1 MAIKVRVLRG
11 VQAGL
16 AGMSGLVALS
26 GSLPAC
32 TAEDVGSDATSSD
45 ENELTVQSAGTG
57 VFELAWDYT
66 AVLGYS
72 FSAKNSV
79 DEYVRSGEK
88 MTFALPTY
96 FLWSHLYPDQQIPAD
111 LARVKKITAK
121 VTVSFVKDGAVF
133 ASSTVATNGTF
144 KGTQTYDLA
153 SQTGSFVVNKKATSL
168 RFDIVISDAAD
179 KTKQVSIT
187 AAQLTEIP
195 VIGASLPNKTALFDS
210 SNGAMRQRILEG
222 GSPVAGANLALGYT
236 DWRAATLIDSS
247 SVDRTIGNATA
258 YGRFGSFQMPIL
270 GELEYE
276 ITYAVAIDGVWQAEQ
291 PLTANAK
298 SRLLSASG
306 RTAYEGLVAVPAG
319 AKKVETYFHVKAFL
333 VVNYD
338 KFTNVGWRKYGG
350 GERLLVR
357 EKWDNLNGVANSNYS
372 FPTGKK

>member
-26 GSLPAC
+26 GSVSAC
-32 TAEDVGSDATSSD
+32 AVEDTSSDATASD
-45 ENELTVQSAGTG
+45 ESALTVQNAGTG

-72 FSAKNSV
+72 FSAKSSV
-79 DEYVRSGEK
+79 DEYVRAGEK
-88 MTFALPTY
+88 MTFALPSY
-96 FLWSHLYPDQQIPAD
+96 FLWSQLYPGEQVPAD
-111 LARVKKITAK
+111 LARLKKLTAK
-121 VTVSFVKDGAVF
+121 VTVSFVKDGAVY
-133 ASSTVATNGTF
+133 ASSTVATNGTW

-153 SQTGSFVVNKKATSL
+153 EQTGSFVVNKKATSL
-168 RFDIVISDAAD
+168 RFDIVIGDAAD
-179 KTKQVSIT
+179 ATKKVSIT
-187 AAQLTEIP
+187 AAQLSEIP
-195 VIGASLPNKTALFDS
+195 VFGGSLPKKTALFDS

-222 GSPVAGANLALGYT
+222 GSPVAGASLALGYT
-236 DWRAATLIDSS
+236 DWRAATLVDSS
-247 SVDRTIGNATA
+247 AVDRTIGNATA

-270 GELEYE
+270 GDLEYE

-291 PLTANAK
+291 PLSANAK
-298 SRLLSASG
+298 SRLLTANG
-306 RTAYEGLVAVPAG
+306 RTAYEGLLAVPAG
-319 AKKVETYFHVKAFL
+319 AKKVEAYFHVKAFL

-338 KFTNVGWRKYGG
+338 KFSNVGWRKYGQ

-372 FPTGKK
+372 FPTGK